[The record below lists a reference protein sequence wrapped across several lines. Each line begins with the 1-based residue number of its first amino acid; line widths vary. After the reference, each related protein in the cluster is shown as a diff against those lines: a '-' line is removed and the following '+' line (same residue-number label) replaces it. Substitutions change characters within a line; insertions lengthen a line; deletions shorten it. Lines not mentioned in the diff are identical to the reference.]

1 MNSGEAPSS
10 NSKNNPTAESENPW
24 FKIAEEALPFGNRE
38 KQSAEQDKYEWLDGV
53 IGNGFTRTEADLES
67 DNDITESV
75 VLEAKT
81 WNLEEDNK
89 QMQARLKEDL
99 ALLDKYDY
107 EKLSVESFNDLLEGE
122 STPSPTMDSESL
134 IENVIWVNKEKLQHT
149 DLSEKDRKDIESRI
163 KEAERAKELFR
174 AGEERRSEIEREIAY
189 YDLPISEQSQ
199 DRWASIHGFMTENEK
214 RAACFESPTYGSAT
228 EFAKSIID
236 EIDIRTIDKI
246 IEAKRSGDKQALIDE
261 ITTRLAFMT
270 QFDNQRPVV
279 EYVDSTNENNDAC
292 HNYLGYGV
300 DKISIDKKLLTD
312 AYDIDY
318 IVMTVG
324 HEMFHAYQNTLM
336 RNADKTDEKAQAYR
350 YNLEHYIRAETEE
363 DFQKYH
369 DQLIEIEAF
378 CFGEQFRDLVGSR
391 EQYLREQDQPKG
403 LLNRIKKI
411 LGRKK

>member
-1 MNSGEAPSS
+1 MSNPNQASTPETQNSTQSTGWEGVASMANDYRS
-10 NSKNNPTAESENPW
+10 ANENSEPNT
-24 FKIAEEALPFGNRE
+24 G
-38 KQSAEQDKYEWLDGV
+38 
-53 IGNGFTRTEADLES
+53 TTEDIILEPR
-67 DNDITESV
+67 
-75 VLEAKT
+75 T

-89 QMQARLKEDL
+89 RMQARLKEDL
-99 ALLDKYDY
+99 ALFNKYDY
-107 EKLSVESFNDLLEGE
+107 EKMSEESFDDLLGGE
-122 STPSPTMDSESL
+122 STPNPTMDSESL
-134 IENVIWVNKEKLQHT
+134 IENVIWLNQRKLQRSG
-149 DLSEKDRKDIESRI
+149 LSDKDRKDIESRI
-163 KEAERAKELFR
+163 EEAKRAKELFE

-199 DRWASIHGFMTENEK
+199 DKWASIHGFMTEEEK
-214 RAACFESPTYGSAT
+214 QAACFESPTYESAT

-236 EIDIRTIDKI
+236 KIDIRTVDKI
-246 IEAKRSGDKQALIDE
+246 IEAKQTGDKQVLIDE

-279 EYVDSTNENNDAC
+279 EYVESANKNDDAC

-312 AYDIDY
+312 SYGMDY

-336 RNADKTDEKAQAYR
+336 RNADRTDKKAQAYR
-350 YNLEHYIRAETEE
+350 YNLEHYIQAETEE
-363 DFQKYH
+363 EFQKYH

-391 EQYLREQDQPKG
+391 EQYLIEQNRPKG
-403 LLNRIKKI
+403 LLDRIKKI